1 MASLWFRCQRRGN
14 FPWRP
19 VCFVGLVGC
28 CWAAVAVAGAPSGA
42 PSGADALLEER
53 LDCGEFAPAFEQARL
68 LADPVERDGL
78 LKRVAQAQAGAGE
91 RAASLATIGS
101 MRDDLARGAALDDIA
116 TRTPSG
122 GRPEGAPGGG
132 GMNNFGELIELI
144 TSTIKPESWDE
155 TGGPG
160 TIKSYQNGVYVDP
173 TGVVRPV
180 TDRDGGSRL
189 AEFRRAARRAVHSS
203 DARRTSPSRKVSL
216 NRLERAAQLRLAA
229 GRALDEDMFV
239 LAGLQRV
246 EYVLAYPETGDIV
259 LAGPAADW
267 KYDRENRIVGADTGR
282 PVLQLDDLVV
292 LARHFNAAGGGAS
305 RGGELAGG
313 ELAGGEFGCS
323 IDPTEKGLAK
333 ARAFAEASSAKPLKP
348 GQRGKW
354 LEQLRSQIGM
364 QDVRVFG
371 IDGHSRVAQ
380 VIVEADY
387 RMKLI
392 GIGLEEGTA
401 DVPSYLRM
409 IQMAAGESPRPMDV
423 LRWWFT
429 VNYDAVLTSPD
440 RDVFEI
446 RGQGVKVLGEN
457 EMLTAAGKQI
467 HTDNADPLNAE
478 FAHNFTRHFT
488 DLAAKYPIYAEL
500 QNVFDLALVASLLKS
515 EGLADQ
521 VGWHMRCFGDPNQYT
536 VARFPVPKAVDTV
549 INHRVVHGK
558 QILAAVSG
566 GVTADFRELVTPDAI
581 AIDRKGALGSRRSRS
596 APDDAPHAA
605 WWWD

>member
-1 MASLWFRCQRRGN
+1 MGSLWFQRHRRGN
-14 FPWRP
+14 LQWWP
-19 VCFVGLVGC
+19 VFFVGLVSC
-28 CWAAVAVAGAPSGA
+28 CMTAVAGDPSDAAP
-42 PSGADALLEER
+42 DAEMLLDEQ
-53 LDCGEFAPAFEQARL
+53 LAAGEFAPAFDQALRE
-68 LADPVERDGL
+68 ADPTMRDER
-78 LKRVAQAQAGAGE
+78 LKRVAQSQAEAGE
-91 RAASLATIGS
+91 RSAALATIGS
-101 MRDDLARGAALDDIA
+101 MSDDLARGSAVDQVANQPHGG
-116 TRTPSG
+116 PS
-122 GRPEGAPGGG
+122 PEGAFGGG
-132 GMNNFGELIELI
+132 GGGANFGELVELM

-160 TIKSYQNGVYVDP
+160 TIKEYTNGVYVDP
-173 TGVVRPV
+173 SGVVRPV
-180 TDRDGGSRL
+180 TDRDGGGRL
-189 AEFRRAARRAVHSS
+189 TEFRRAAHRAIHSS
-203 DARRTSPSRKVSL
+203 DARRTSPLRKVSL
-216 NRLERAAQLRLAA
+216 NRLEREVQLRLAA
-229 GRALDEDMFV
+229 GRPLDEDMFL

-246 EYVLAYPETGDIV
+246 QYVLTYPETCEIV
-259 LAGPAADW
+259 LAGPAGDW
-267 KYDRENRIVGADTGR
+267 KYDRENRIVGAETGR

-292 LARHFNAAGGGAS
+292 LLRHFNS
-305 RGGELAGG
+305 TERGSQ
-313 ELAGGEFGCS
+313 AGGEFGCS
-323 IDPTEKGLAK
+323 IDPTEIGLAN
-333 ARAFAEASSAKPLKP
+333 AQVFLVESSAKPLKA

-354 LEQLRSQIGM
+354 LEQLRSQIGL
-364 QDVRVFG
+364 QNIRVFG

-401 DVPSYLRM
+401 DVPSYLHA
-409 IQMAAGESPRPMDV
+409 IKLAAGESPRPMDV

-429 VNYDAVLTSPD
+429 VNYDAVLTRSD

-467 HTDNADPLNAE
+467 HTEKADPLNAE
-478 FAHNFTRHFT
+478 FAHNFTRHFA

-521 VGWHMRCFGDPNQYT
+521 VGWHMLCFGDPSQYT
-536 VARFPVPKAVDTV
+536 VSRFPVPKTV
-549 INHRVVHGK
+549 ETVVNHRVVNGGK

-566 GVTADFRELVTPDAI
+566 GVTADFRELVTREAI
-581 AIDRKGALGSRRSRS
+581 ETDRKGALGSERSRS
-596 APDDAPHAA
+596 APDNVPNSA

>member
-1 MASLWFRCQRRGN
+1 MNLQWFHRHRRGSL
-14 FPWRP
+14 PWLP
-19 VCFVGLVGC
+19 VLFVGLVGC
-28 CWAAVAVAGAPSGA
+28 CLAAVAGAPSDAA
-42 PSGADALLEER
+42 PDANTLLDEQ
-53 LDCGEFAPAFEQARL
+53 LASGEFAPAFDQAL
-68 LADPVERDGL
+68 DEPDPTIRDDR
-78 LKRVAQAQAGAGE
+78 LKRVAQAQASSGE
-91 RAASLATIGS
+91 RSAALATMGS
-101 MRDDLARGAALDDIA
+101 MSDDLARGSAIDDVA
-116 TRTPSG
+116 DQPPAR
-122 GRPEGAPGGG
+122 AFGGG
-132 GMNNFGELIELI
+132 GGGANFGELIELI

-160 TIKSYQNGVYVDP
+160 TIKSYTNGVYVDP
-173 TGVVRPV
+173 SGVVRPV
-180 TDRDGGSRL
+180 TDRDGGGRL
-189 AEFRRAARRAVHSS
+189 AAFRREARRAVQFSA
-203 DARRTSPSRKVSL
+203 ARRTSPLRKVSL
-216 NRLERAAQLRLAA
+216 NRHELDVHLRLAA
-229 GRALDEDMFV
+229 GRPLDEDMFL

-246 EYVLAYPETGDIV
+246 QYVLMYPETGEIV
-259 LAGPAADW
+259 LAGPAGDW
-267 KYDRENRIVGADTGR
+267 KYDRENRIVGAETGR

-292 LARHFNAAGGGAS
+292 LLRHFNAPRDDA
-305 RGGELAGG
+305 RGGD
-313 ELAGGEFGCS
+313 EFACS
-323 IDPTEKGLAK
+323 IDPTEEGLAN
-333 ARAFAEASSAKPLKP
+333 AHAFLKESSAKPLKP

-354 LEQLRSQIGM
+354 LEQLRSQIGL
-364 QDVRVFG
+364 QNVRVSG

-401 DVPSYLRM
+401 DVPSYLQM
-409 IQMAAGESPRPMDV
+409 IKLAAGESPRPMDV

-457 EMLTAAGKQI
+457 EMLTVAGKQI
-467 HTDNADPLNAE
+467 HTDKADPLNAE
-478 FAHNFTRHFT
+478 FAHNFTRHFA

-521 VGWHMRCFGDPNQYT
+521 VGWHMLCFGNPSRYT

-549 INHRVVHGK
+549 LNHRVVNGGK

-566 GVTADFRELVTPDAI
+566 GVSADFRELVNRDAI
-581 AIDRKGALGSRRSRS
+581 ETDRKGALGSERSRS
-596 APDDAPHAA
+596 AQDDVPNSA